1 MGGVLVPDA
10 LACQV
15 SRVDGYVV
23 LRLSGELTVRT
34 GPRVREVLRSLL
46 LDRARVLVD
55 LTGLTAETPA
65 AVAVFLAALAATGGW
80 PSARLVL
87 FGARERMADALRRG
101 GIVRSVPLAATRE
114 AAENLLHHRP
124 ERVSRCAD
132 LPADPYAATLAR
144 ALIADA
150 CADWDLAD
158 RYDRAALIGTE
169 LVTNAVEHT
178 GAASTLVLVVDRG
191 VTGAQPVS
199 LQVHRARQESAARAA
214 ASSRSRCG
222 PTVYFGSFADAVPA
236 WNRPNRV
243 AHEAA
248 SSAAPDRALA
258 ARLRRPSS
266 APTAPASESA
276 VAERR

>member
-1 MGGVLVPDA
+1 MPDA

-15 SRVDGYVV
+15 SRIDGYVV

-34 GPRVREVLRSLL
+34 GPKVRAVLRTLL

-55 LTGLTAETPA
+55 LAGLTVDTPA
-65 AVAVFLAALAATGGW
+65 AVAVFRAALAATGGW

-87 FGARERMADALRRG
+87 FGAGERMADALRRG
-101 GIVRSVPLAATRE
+101 GTVRSIPLAATRE
-114 AAENLLHHRP
+114 SAEDLLHHRP

-178 GAASTLVLVVDRG
+178 AAPSTLVLVVDR
-191 VTGAQPVS
+191 
-199 LQVHRARQESAARAA
+199 
-214 ASSRSRCG
+214 
-222 PTVYFGSFADAVPA
+222 ADL
-236 WNRPNRV
+236 RV
-243 AHEAA
+243 AVRDTLPIDEAQ
-248 SSAAPDRALA
+248 
-258 ARLRRPSS
+258 LRRFGDVSGPGQGLLLVAGLSRTWGVIRHHHGTTVWACPAVNGHSS
-266 APTAPASESA
+266 GPPEQN
-276 VAERR
+276 R

>member
-1 MGGVLVPDA
+1 MPDA

-34 GPRVREVLRSLL
+34 GSRVREVLRSLL

-65 AVAVFLAALAATGGW
+65 AVAVFPAALAATGGW

-87 FGARERMADALRRG
+87 FGAGERMADALRRG

-132 LPADPYAATLAR
+132 LPADPYAATLAQ

-178 GAASTLVLVVDRG
+178 GAPSTLVLVVDRADLRVAVRDTQPVDEAQLRQFGDTSRPGHGLLLVAGLSRTWG
-191 VTGAQPVS
+191 VTRHHYDKTVW
-199 LQVHRARQESAARAA
+199 ARLAVT
-214 ASSRSRCG
+214 G
-222 PTVYFGSFADAVPA
+222 HPTVASRER
-236 WNRPNRV
+236 NR
-243 AHEAA
+243 
-248 SSAAPDRALA
+248 
-258 ARLRRPSS
+258 
-266 APTAPASESA
+266 
-276 VAERR
+276 